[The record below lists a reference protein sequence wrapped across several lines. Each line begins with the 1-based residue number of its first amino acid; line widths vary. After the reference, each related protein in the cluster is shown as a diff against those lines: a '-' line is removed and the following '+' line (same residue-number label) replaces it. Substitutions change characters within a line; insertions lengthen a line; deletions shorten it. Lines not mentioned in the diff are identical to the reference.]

1 MSSGAADMALS
12 GTTIAEPLAPSGA
25 LFHNPAGLISFDGTT
40 VSSSM
45 GLGFGSTKI
54 NNDAGYKESEQLYAA
69 FPDFGISFAP
79 TRRWRWGFGFYGSVG
94 MNYDFDADPAAGVDN
109 DFHAETSIGEM
120 PFAVA
125 YRVNDS
131 LYVGAEIIGLF
142 GHLRNRYTVGNQR
155 FKYTLRGPGIQG
167 MVGATWLP
175 HERLSVGLGIR
186 SPGRIWM
193 DGSTA
198 VPADVRRDVDLEVKM
213 PTQISLGIT
222 HQLVDPVSV
231 SISGRWTDSS
241 SFGKSD
247 IEFDG
252 LSAANVPFIPEARDE
267 WRMAIGVEI
276 EPAPAWRIRLGAN
289 RSNRIVGTRGVSPLL
304 FDNDDVRISA
314 GLSYRTGAWT
324 FDGMFGY
331 AFHEGRDVSEDKA
344 LIVPGHYDS
353 GGGIFM
359 LGFTRRL

>member
-1 MSSGAADMALS
+1 MALS

-231 SISGRWTDSS
+231 
-241 SFGKSD
+241 
-247 IEFDG
+247 
-252 LSAANVPFIPEARDE
+252 
-267 WRMAIGVEI
+267 
-276 EPAPAWRIRLGAN
+276 
-289 RSNRIVGTRGVSPLL
+289 
-304 FDNDDVRISA
+304 
-314 GLSYRTGAWT
+314 
-324 FDGMFGY
+324 
-331 AFHEGRDVSEDKA
+331 
-344 LIVPGHYDS
+344 
-353 GGGIFM
+353 
-359 LGFTRRL
+359 